1 MGAVELNLKD
11 EKELDNGP
19 VWSRPKWQ
27 CGAVSLN
34 PASTTI
40 CCCDLEKLLDTSE
53 PQFPHPL
60 NRGDNVCF
68 VELL

>member
-1 MGAVELNLKD
+1 MELNLKD
-11 EKELDNGP
+11 EKRLDNGP
-19 VWSRPKWQ
+19 VWSRPKWK
-27 CGAVSLN
+27 CAVSLN
-34 PASTTI
+34 PASTI
-40 CCCDLEKLLDTSE
+40 CCCDLEKLLDPSE